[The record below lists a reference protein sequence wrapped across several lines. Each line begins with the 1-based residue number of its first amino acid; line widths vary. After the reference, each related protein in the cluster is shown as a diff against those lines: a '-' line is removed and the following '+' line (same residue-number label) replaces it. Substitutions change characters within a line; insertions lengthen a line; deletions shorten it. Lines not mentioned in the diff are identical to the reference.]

1 MGDKVNL
8 KLTKRDVR
16 GKKVKNLRRDGLVP
30 GVVYGPGTE
39 PIAVQAPDILAAKAY
54 RAAGRHHPVYLDIEG
69 KKKIAMI
76 KHADVDPV
84 KNSLRHLSFHAVK
97 QNEPVEAE
105 VPVRLMGEGESEAE
119 KAGLIILQNIEQLEV
134 RALPMDLPDF
144 LEVDITGLKEAGER
158 VTVADVK
165 LPASVELVDKV
176 TQKSESDEEDEE
188 EQEHSVTELVVAS
201 VWEPSALQAA
211 NEAAAG
217 EAEDESEVEAENGE
231 ADDEQGSRSEES
243 KSDDTQAE
251 DK

>member
-8 KLTKRDVR
+8 KLTKRELR

-105 VPVRLMGEGESEAE
+105 IPVRL
-119 KAGLIILQNIEQLEV
+119 K
-134 RALPMDLPDF
+134 
-144 LEVDITGLKEAGER
+144 
-158 VTVADVK
+158 
-165 LPASVELVDKV
+165 
-176 TQKSESDEEDEE
+176 
-188 EQEHSVTELVVAS
+188 
-201 VWEPSALQAA
+201 
-211 NEAAAG
+211 
-217 EAEDESEVEAENGE
+217 
-231 ADDEQGSRSEES
+231 
-243 KSDDTQAE
+243 
-251 DK
+251 

>member
-8 KLTKRDVR
+8 KLTKREVH
-16 GKKVKNLRRDGLVP
+16 GKKVKALRRDGLVP

-39 PIAVQAPDILAAKAY
+39 PIAVQAPDLLAAKAY
-54 RAAGRHHPVYLDIEG
+54 RTAGRHHPVYLDIDG

-84 KNSLRHLSFHAVK
+84 KNQLRHLSFHAVR

-105 VPVRLMGEGESEAE
+105 VPVHLKGEGESEAE

-144 LEVDITGLKEAGER
+144 LEVDITGLKQAGER
-158 VTVADVK
+158 VTVADVQ
-165 LPASVELVDKV
+165 LPSTVELVDKV
-176 TQKSESDEEDEE
+176 VQKADDEDEDEE
-188 EQEHSVTELVVAS
+188 PEHSVTDLVVAS
-201 VWEPSALQAA
+201 VWEPSALQAS

-217 EAEDESEVEAENGE
+217 EAEDESEVESDNGE
-231 ADDEQGSRSEES
+231 SEPETAAES
-243 KSDDTQAE
+243 EPAGDNDNK
-251 DK
+251 